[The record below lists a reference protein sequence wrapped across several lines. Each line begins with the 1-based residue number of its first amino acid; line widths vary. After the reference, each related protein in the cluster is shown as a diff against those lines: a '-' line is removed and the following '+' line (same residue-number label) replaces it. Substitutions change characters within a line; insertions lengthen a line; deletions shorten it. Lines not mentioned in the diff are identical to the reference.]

1 MEDEGVLEWE
11 VVRLSQGPDF
21 AAFEAAPRRLAGSAC
36 TASCTA
42 TFRAAPPQH
51 VLFSLWSSSKI
62 RLGSFS
68 CTYRPFISSDIMSA
82 LLFDDLFTITTL
94 DDKRYDRVSRITAT
108 SNSSADIHLTLD
120 LNTELFPVSLGD
132 VLSIALAKT
141 LSTDSTSASTS
152 SSGWREPKPGERG
165 LADDYDYVMYGTVY
179 KFEEGKNENM

>member
-1 MEDEGVLEWE
+1 
-11 VVRLSQGPDF
+11 
-21 AAFEAAPRRLAGSAC
+21 
-36 TASCTA
+36 
-42 TFRAAPPQH
+42 
-51 VLFSLWSSSKI
+51 
-62 RLGSFS
+62 
-68 CTYRPFISSDIMSA
+68 MSA

-179 KFEEGKNENM
+179 KFEEGKNENIAVYVSFGGLLLCLEGSYKKLASLKQENIYILIRR